1 MTYANAPRATDTG
14 PGARAGTNGMAIA
27 GLVSGIVGIL
37 VFAVILGPLAIIFG
51 AIGRSRAR
59 AGTAGGRTMAL
70 WAIVLG
76 IIDVVLFLV
85 LLSVARHGGYYL
97 HF

>member
-1 MTYANAPRATDTG
+1 
-14 PGARAGTNGMAIA
+14 
-27 GLVSGIVGIL
+27 
-37 VFAVILGPLAIIFG
+37 
-51 AIGRSRAR
+51 
-59 AGTAGGRTMAL
+59 MAL

-76 IIDVVLFLV
+76 IIDVVLFIV